1 MPAARESKVR
11 ILHTK
16 VYAAAMYCV
25 EAAEVAPAKVAR
37 LAAAVIDAFRFKNDN
52 HNADRF
58 FTTLADNSKDLDPV
72 VEILA
77 RRVLQIRRTA
87 CKRDEMADKFKGMI
101 LKYAEKTQKAE
112 GNGFAGSIQRKTSK
126 VIGCNDLRPIH

>member
-1 MPAARESKVR
+1 MEAKVK
-11 ILHTK
+11 IIHTK
-16 VYAAAMYCV
+16 IYVAAMYGV

-37 LAAAVIDAFRFKNDN
+37 LTAAVIDAFRSKNET

-58 FTTLADNSKDLDPV
+58 FTTLTYNSKDLVPV

-101 LKYAEKTQKAE
+101 LKYAGTHTKPME
-112 GNGFAGSIQRKTSK
+112 NGPAGSIQRTTSK
-126 VIGCNDLRPIH
+126 VIGCNDQ